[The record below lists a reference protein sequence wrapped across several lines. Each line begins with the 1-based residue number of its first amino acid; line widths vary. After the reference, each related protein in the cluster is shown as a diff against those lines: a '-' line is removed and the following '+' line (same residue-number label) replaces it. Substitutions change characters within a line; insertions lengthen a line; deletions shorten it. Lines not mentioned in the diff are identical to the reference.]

1 MADDHSGTV
10 GDIRLMSYVEIAT
23 ARGITRRSATRLVF
37 KSGWRRIRS
46 NTGQTLVHVPVSA
59 LAPRETGPD
68 AERGTGH
75 DGGMVTFQTAL
86 EALQEA
92 HRGHVAALE
101 ATIVAQGQLIA
112 AAELRT
118 TELQAA
124 LERARRPWW
133 RRLRRR

>member
-1 MADDHSGTV
+1 
-10 GDIRLMSYVEIAT
+10 
-23 ARGITRRSATRLVF
+23 
-37 KSGWRRIRS
+37 
-46 NTGQTLVHVPVSA
+46 
-59 LAPRETGPD
+59 
-68 AERGTGH
+68 
-75 DGGMVTFQTAL
+75 MVTFQTAL

-124 LERARRPWW
+124 LERARRPCGGGGGGASGPAAATAS
-133 RRLRRR
+133 RAARSLPATRLFAAGWTGARPVGGPQTHIAECSPTVSQPCLGVLSAFPSIN

>member
-1 MADDHSGTV
+1 MSRLRRRAGLR
-10 GDIRLMSYVEIAT
+10 GDQQ
-23 ARGITRRSATRLVF
+23 RGWCSSQAGGVSDPTRDR
-37 KSGWRRIRS
+37 
-46 NTGQTLVHVPVSA
+46 QVHVPVSA